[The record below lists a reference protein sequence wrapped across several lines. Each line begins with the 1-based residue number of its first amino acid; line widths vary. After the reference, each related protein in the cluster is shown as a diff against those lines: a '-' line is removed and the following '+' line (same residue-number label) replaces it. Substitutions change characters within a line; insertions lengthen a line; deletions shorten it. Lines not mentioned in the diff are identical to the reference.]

1 MPTDQTSGPAGLP
14 PDGGTPAAR
23 PAVTAYQAFETTTKW
38 LELLRKASISV
49 AVVLA
54 ISVVTVLVIRE
65 ACEEGIVIDP
75 VIVQLNDLKEPL
87 TPELAALYI
96 AKHIDGIQRSGVN
109 EWRKL
114 YVDQSPNP
122 IDLQIP
128 GAPLSLRTGVR
139 EIAGLLGFKRPT
151 LKMSIVAR
159 RVTPALAATVGI
171 VGDPAARASC
181 EEEADA
187 DGMERIFACLALN
200 AVIFID
206 PKVAASYVFDAE
218 EKSCAGLDTDLPANP
233 TALEREQRRI
243 LNRKA
248 RCGFPR
254 TQELIAKVLQAGR
267 AEDLPWVPY
276 VYGKIHLARAE
287 ALTGIDQ
294 EQQIGELDQAI
305 GRFISTSS
313 QLPTS
318 TSAIAI
324 LFEAYVRKGIAI
336 HDSTR
341 NFDWS
346 DDPASML
353 QWKFWL
359 AESTFN
365 DAANQLKR
373 LPARRSQ
380 ELDTLVQRIEGA
392 LYYRQWMIA
401 AHRRLKSGEAT
412 VGLGNE
418 EELAI
423 LRRSAERYAAAG
435 RYLKTAALFVDWGNS
450 LRALGKFDE
459 AADLYLRAADLAP
472 DDFRPRIDVA
482 TAYLDR
488 VKYGPSPAEPLH
500 VLIALGA
507 ASNYF
512 AWISG
517 RIPFDDFLNGIEAA
531 LANTGTVDDLALFQS
546 CRPKPE
552 GVSEAAR
559 TAYVAAAKN
568 CVDQVIAQANG
579 RVMRTP
585 RSPVQQ
591 QRL

>member
-1 MPTDQTSGPAGLP
+1 MPTDKPDSGA
-14 PDGGTPAAR
+14 PAA
-23 PAVTAYQAFETTTKW
+23 TAYQSFETTTKW
-38 LELLRKASISV
+38 LELLRRACISV
-49 AVVLA
+49 AVILA
-54 ISVVTVLVIRE
+54 ISVVTVLIVRE
-65 ACEEGIVIDP
+65 ASEEGIVIDP

-159 RVTPALAATVGI
+159 RVTPSLAASVGI
-171 VGDPAARASC
+171 VGDPAARATC
-181 EEEADA
+181 EEYADA
-187 DGMERIFACLALN
+187 NGMERIFSCLALN
-200 AVIFID
+200 AMIFID

-218 EKSCAGLDTDLPANP
+218 EKSCAGLDADLPANP

-243 LNRKA
+243 LNRRT

-254 TQELIAKVLQAGR
+254 TQELIAKVLQAAR

-276 VYGKIHLARAE
+276 VYGKIHLARAQ

-336 HDSTR
+336 HESTTS
-341 NFDWS
+341 FDWS
-346 DDPASML
+346 DDPGSAL

-359 AESTFN
+359 AES
-365 DAANQLKR
+365 D
-373 LPARRSQ
+373 
-380 ELDTLVQRIEGA
+380 VQR
-392 LYYRQWMIA
+392 
-401 AHRRLKSGEAT
+401 RREP
-412 VGLGNE
+412 
-418 EELAI
+418 
-423 LRRSAERYAAAG
+423 AEAAAG
-435 RYLKTAALFVDWGNS
+435 APQPGTGHAGPADRRGALLS
-450 LRALGKFDE
+450 A
-459 AADLYLRAADLAP
+459 
-472 DDFRPRIDVA
+472 
-482 TAYLDR
+482 
-488 VKYGPSPAEPLH
+488 
-500 VLIALGA
+500 
-507 ASNYF
+507 
-512 AWISG
+512 
-517 RIPFDDFLNGIEAA
+517 
-531 LANTGTVDDLALFQS
+531 VDDRCAPAVKVGRGDGRPGQRRRARDPAPLGRQIRGGRPQSEDGLTLHGLGELAA
-546 CRPKPE
+546 
-552 GVSEAAR
+552 GAR
-559 TAYVAAAKN
+559 
-568 CVDQVIAQANG
+568 QVRRRG
-579 RVMRTP
+579 GHVPP
-585 RSPVQQ
+585 R
-591 QRL
+591 R

>member
-1 MPTDQTSGPAGLP
+1 MPTDTPDNAAPAS
-14 PDGGTPAAR
+14 R
-23 PAVTAYQAFETTTKW
+23 PSVTAYQGFETATKW

-54 ISVVTVLVIRE
+54 ISVVTVLIVRE

-96 AKHIDGIQRSGVN
+96 AKHIDAIQRSGVN

-139 EIAGLLGFKRPT
+139 EVAGLLGFKRPT

-159 RVTPALAATVGI
+159 RAAPSLVGTVGI
-171 VGDPAARASC
+171 VGDPGARASC
-181 EEEADA
+181 EVEAEG
-187 DGMERIFACLALN
+187 DGMESIFACLALN

-218 EKSCAGLDTDLPANP
+218 EKSCNGLDTNLSENP

-243 LNRKA
+243 ENRRT
-248 RCGFPR
+248 RCSFPR
-254 TQELIAKVLQAGR
+254 TQKLIAKVLQAGR

-287 ALTGIDQ
+287 ALTGIDR

-305 GRFISTSS
+305 GRFMSTSS

-324 LFEAYVRKGIAI
+324 LFEAFVRKGIAI
-336 HDSTR
+336 QESTR
-341 NFDWS
+341 RYDWS

-353 QWKFWL
+353 QWKIWL

-365 DAANQLKR
+365 DALGQLRR

-380 ELDTLVQRIEGA
+380 ELDTLVQRIEGT
-392 LYYRQWMIA
+392 LYFRQWMIT
-401 AHRRLKSGEAT
+401 AHKRLKSGEET
-412 VGLGNE
+412 VALGNE
-418 EELAI
+418 EELAT
-423 LRRSAERYAAAG
+423 LQRSADKYAAAG
-435 RYLKTAALFVDWGNS
+435 RYLKTAELFMDWGNS
-450 LRALGKFDE
+450 LRALGKFEE

-472 DDFRPRIDVA
+472 DDAKPRLKVA
-482 TAYLDR
+482 TAYLER
-488 VKYGPSPAEPLH
+488 VKYSTPPAKSLH

-512 AWISG
+512 AWISSG
-517 RIPFDDFLNGIEAA
+517 PPFDDFLNRIESA
-531 LANTGTVDDLALFQS
+531 LANTETVTDLALFQS
-546 CRPKPE
+546 CRPRPQADF
-552 GVSEAAR
+552 EAKKME
-559 TAYVAAAKN
+559 YLAAAKN

-579 RVMRTP
+579 RSMREP
-585 RSPVQQ
+585 RAPVQQ

>member
-1 MPTDQTSGPAGLP
+1 MPTDQTSGPTGLP
-14 PDGGTPAAR
+14 PDGGAPSAR
-23 PAVTAYQAFETTTKW
+23 PAVTAYQAFEATTKW

-54 ISVVTVLVIRE
+54 ISVVTLLIVRE

-139 EIAGLLGFKRPT
+139 EIATLLGFKRPT

-200 AVIFID
+200 AMIFID

-336 HDSTR
+336 HDSTK

-365 DAANQLKR
+365 DAVNQLKR

-380 ELDTLVQRIEGA
+380 ELDTLVQRIEGT

-401 AHRRLKSGEAT
+401 AHRRLKSGEVT

-418 EELAI
+418 GELAI
-423 LRRSAERYAAAG
+423 LRRSTEKYAAAG

-450 LRALGKFDE
+450 LRALGRFDE

-517 RIPFDDFLNGIEAA
+517 KIPFDDFLNGIEAA
-531 LANTGTVDDLALFQS
+531 LANTGTVGDLALFQS
-546 CRPKPE
+546 CRPRPE
-552 GVSEAAR
+552 GVSEAER

>member
-1 MPTDQTSGPAGLP
+1 MPTDQTSGSAGPP
-14 PDGGTPAAR
+14 PDGGAPAAR
-23 PAVTAYQAFETTTKW
+23 PAVTAYQAFETATKW
-38 LELLRKASISV
+38 LELLRKAAISV

-54 ISVVTVLVIRE
+54 ISVVTLLIVRE

-139 EIAGLLGFKRPT
+139 EIASLLGFRRPT

-200 AVIFID
+200 AMIFID

-218 EKSCAGLDTDLPANP
+218 EKSCAGLDTDLPVNP

-267 AEDLPWVPY
+267 TEDLPWVPY

-336 HDSTR
+336 HDSTK

-380 ELDTLVQRIEGA
+380 ELDTLVQRIEGT

-418 EELAI
+418 EELVV
-423 LRRSAERYAAAG
+423 LRRSAEKYAAAG

-459 AADLYLRAADLAP
+459 AADLYLRAADLSP

-482 TAYLDR
+482 TAYLER

-517 RIPFDDFLNGIEAA
+517 SIPFDDFLNGIEAA
-531 LANTGTVDDLALFQS
+531 LANTGTMDDLALFQS
-546 CRPKPE
+546 CRPRPE
-552 GVSEAAR
+552 RVSEAER

>member
-14 PDGGTPAAR
+14 SDGGAPAAR
-23 PAVTAYQAFETTTKW
+23 PAVTAYQAFETMTKW

-54 ISVVTVLVIRE
+54 ISVVTVLVVRE

-75 VIVQLNDLKEPL
+75 VIVQLNDLKEAL

-159 RVTPALAATVGI
+159 RVTPVLAATVGI

-243 LNRKA
+243 LNRKV
-248 RCGFPR
+248 RCGFAR

-336 HDSTR
+336 HDSTK

-346 DDPASML
+346 DDPASAL

-380 ELDTLVQRIEGA
+380 ELDTLVQRIEGT

-435 RYLKTAALFVDWGNS
+435 RYLKTAALFMDWGNS

-507 ASNYF
+507 SSNYF

-531 LANTGTVDDLALFQS
+531 LANTGTVGDLALFQS
-546 CRPKPE
+546 CRPRPE
-552 GVSEAAR
+552 GVSEAER